1 MIYDGYLLGLHHTL
15 FQPCPR
21 QGLPSIC
28 AFSNNW
34 ILMNLLPK
42 QSCRE
47 NTTSLTMLSFATKD
61 SVRER
66 VQFAN
71 SCFMQ
76 TQSISWWSGLGCQ
89 QHESS
94 YQLEKEQQI
103 LFIKQGA
110 AWGSGCGSVGR
121 AVASDT
127 RGPWFESSH
136 RQKFIYR
143 TFVYC
148 QLCIE
153 KTKNKKNRPG
163 MVHFLKKL

>member
-1 MIYDGYLLGLHHTL
+1 
-15 FQPCPR
+15 
-21 QGLPSIC
+21 
-28 AFSNNW
+28 
-34 ILMNLLPK
+34 MNLLPK

-110 AWGSGCGSVGR
+110 AKPLAKAELALFS
-121 AVASDT
+121 
-127 RGPWFESSH
+127 
-136 RQKFIYR
+136 
-143 TFVYC
+143 
-148 QLCIE
+148 
-153 KTKNKKNRPG
+153 
-163 MVHFLKKL
+163 